1 MGMTYEQYM
10 KDVIKPMRAELTS
23 IGVQELLT
31 PEAVEELME
40 GDAKQGTTLVVI
52 NSVCGC
58 AAGQAR
64 PGVRHA
70 ITNGKQPDRLFTVF
84 AGQEKEATAKLR
96 EYLLPNPPS
105 SPSVALFKDGTLVHM
120 IHRYQ
125 IEDRSASDIATD
137 LMNAFEQHCG

>member
-1 MGMTYEQYM
+1 MSMTFEQYM
-10 KDVIKPMRAELTS
+10 KDVIQPMRQELTS
-23 IGVQELLT
+23 LGIKELLT
-31 PEAVEELME
+31 PDDVESLME

-70 ITNGKQPDRLFTVF
+70 IANGKQPDRLYTVF
-84 AGQEKEATAKLR
+84 AGQEKDATAKLR

-105 SPSVALFKDGTLVHM
+105 SPSVALFKDGQLVHM
-120 IHRYQ
+120 IHRFQ
-125 IEDRSASDIATD
+125 IEDRSASDIAND
-137 LMNAFEQHCG
+137 LMIAFEQHC